1 MKPALAVVLCTAL
14 LAGAAQAVDVFKWT
28 DSKGVVHY
36 GDRPASGVAASTISV
51 AGGGTSDE
59 ELAAAQ
65 ASLDADRARLEA
77 PSDERSYRYRYR
89 VQRTSVPKSATS
101 ACEAQWQAYEASQ
114 ACFNANRAYL
124 GRGVTDHG
132 AAVCRE
138 MSQPSCSR

>member
-1 MKPALAVVLCTAL
+1 MKAALAVVLCTAL
-14 LAGAAQAVDVFKWT
+14 FAGAAQAVDVFKWT

-51 AGGGTSDE
+51 AGDGTSDE

-65 ASLDADRARLEA
+65 ASLDADRAKLET
-77 PSDERSYRYRYR
+77 PSDERSYRYR
-89 VQRTSVPKSATS
+89 VPRTSVPRSATS
-101 ACEAQWQAYEASQ
+101 ACEAQWQAYEAAQ
-114 ACFNANRAYL
+114 ACYNANRAYL

-138 MSQPSCSR
+138 MTQPSCSR